1 MPVGQ
6 HWTSLGL
13 GPRLRT
19 AKTRKSNMKVRD
31 LINALGDRPP
41 EEEVVVAKV
50 ADLDLS
56 AVAGVGSFL
65 PNDRTPTQT
74 VIYFQDAP

>member
-1 MPVGQ
+1 
-6 HWTSLGL
+6 
-13 GPRLRT
+13 
-19 AKTRKSNMKVRD
+19 MKVRD